1 MVNSSCESHLRR
13 LERVV
18 GGKVNGE
25 EEDPALVGTVRGSH
39 DGRLGDGG
47 VIMFHE
53 MTNTRLA
60 FDSWRET
67 YKVDNNL

>member
-1 MVNSSCESHLRR
+1 MVDLGGEGDLRR
-13 LERVV
+13 LEGIVR
-18 GGKVNGE
+18 GEVNGE

-47 VIMFHE
+47 VKIFHE

-67 YKVDNNL
+67 SKVDNNL